1 MQLFLSIIMISID
14 RIGYDYVEPVFSHDP
29 HSLNI

>member
-1 MQLFLSIIMISID
+1 MNSID
-14 RIGYDYVEPVFSHDP
+14 RIGYDYVEPVFGHDL

>member
-1 MQLFLSIIMISID
+1 MISID
-14 RIGYDYVEPVFSHDP
+14 RIGDDYVEPVFRHDL

>member
-1 MQLFLSIIMISID
+1 MSSNMINID
-14 RIGYDYVEPVFSHDP
+14 RIGYGYVEPVFSDDL

>member
-1 MQLFLSIIMISID
+1 MISID
-14 RIGYDYVEPVFSHDP
+14 RIRYDYVEPVFSHDL

>member
-1 MQLFLSIIMISID
+1 MISID
-14 RIGYDYVEPVFSHDP
+14 RIGDDYVEPVFSHDL

>member
-1 MQLFLSIIMISID
+1 MISID
-14 RIGYDYVEPVFSHDP
+14 RIGDDYVEPVFSYDL

>member
-1 MQLFLSIIMISID
+1 MISID
-14 RIGYDYVEPVFSHDP
+14 RIGYDYVEPVFSHDL